1 MVDVHTPDLVLVAPS
16 SPSEEAKP
24 AKNRKKS
31 GKKGSRGS
39 RGSPD
44 HVCNLEQRQE
54 VVEHK
59 ATSGFDQVQ
68 DQLRQILNAIGPQR

>member
-39 RGSPD
+39 PD
-44 HVCNLEQRQE
+44 HVCNLERRQE

>member
-16 SPSEEAKP
+16 SPCEEAKP

-39 RGSPD
+39 PD
-44 HVCNLEQRQE
+44 HVCNLERRQE

-68 DQLRQILNAIGPQR
+68 DQLRQILNAIAPQR